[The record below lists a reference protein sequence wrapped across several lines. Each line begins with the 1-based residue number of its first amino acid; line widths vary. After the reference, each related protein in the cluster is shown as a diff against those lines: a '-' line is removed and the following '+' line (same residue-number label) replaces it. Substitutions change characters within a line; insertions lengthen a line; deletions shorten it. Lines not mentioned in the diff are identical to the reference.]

1 MRLPRSR
8 VQAWLEALDKAE
20 ITAER
25 LADRLGMATV
35 ILHGSYAR
43 GDFNL
48 WSDIDLIIV
57 SERFEGIRVLDR
69 FDLVSDLL
77 EPGVEVIPVTP
88 RELRVMILKPSWRQA
103 LSRGAAIVRDDYGLA
118 EAIREAIGVKLL
130 GIGEL
135 RRRVKE
141 LIKESVEV

>member
-25 LADRLGMATV
+25 LAGRLGMVTV

-103 LSRGAAIVRDDYGLA
+103 LSRGAVIVRDDYGLA